1 MRSSLLSGT
10 ALAIAGALMM
20 WSCGGGG
27 YSSGGTSPAAPS
39 ASGGASVVVAIGSG
53 LNTTAFKPNPVP
65 ASVGQTVAF
74 QNNDSVTHRIVLDNG
89 SVDLG
94 DLPPGATSRT
104 FTVSAGNGNFHCTLH
119 PTMVGAINGPLPVEP
134 PCDPSYGYC

>member
-1 MRSSLLSGT
+1 MRSSVIAGT
-10 ALAIAGALMM
+10 AIAIAGALTL
-20 WSCGGGG
+20 WSCGGA
-27 YSSGGTSPAAPS
+27 SGGGGTPAAPS
-39 ASGGASVVVAIGSG
+39 SSATVVVRIGAG
-53 LNTTAFKPNPVP
+53 LNTTAFNPNPVP

-94 DLPPGATSRT
+94 DLNPGATSRT